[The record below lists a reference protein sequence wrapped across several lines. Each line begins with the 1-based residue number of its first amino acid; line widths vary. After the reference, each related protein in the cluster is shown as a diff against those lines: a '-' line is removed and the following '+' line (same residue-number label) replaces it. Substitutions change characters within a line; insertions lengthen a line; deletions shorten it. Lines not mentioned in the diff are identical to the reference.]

1 MTSDYEAFLA
11 HYGVKGPKWGQRN
24 YQNED
29 GSYTQAGAERYW
41 GGGHGRQQT
50 GAAPQMQRSVAL
62 RQKMSPESLAKRRQT
77 LQERA
82 KEKRRRVLK
91 IAAGVSL
98 AAIGI
103 AGYAAIKRNGL
114 RRNYSFASDKQQ
126 ALKIGVKQA
135 ADAAKARI
143 SSARDWAKVKGL
155 KFVNSVKERATKIS
169 ERKKRITEYKGE
181 SVQATGRYS
190 HRDIKRLQK
199 VDRGLTKT
207 NERIQ
212 RQWNSER
219 DRLIRADK
227 RREKLSELK
236 TKGKM
241 AATAV
246 AGATFIYSRYGRND
260 DLSKKKKK

>member
-1 MTSDYEAFLA
+1 MTYEYKQFLA
-11 HYGVKGPKWGQRN
+11 HYGVKGQKWGQRN

-41 GGGHGRQQT
+41 GGGHGRQQM
-50 GAAPQMQRSVAL
+50 GVAPQTQQSSAP
-62 RQKMSPESLAKRRQT
+62 RQKMSPESLAKHRQT
-77 LQERA
+77 LHELA

-103 AGYAAIKRNGL
+103 AGYAAIKRSGL

-126 ALKIGVKQA
+126 ALKNGVKQVT
-135 ADAAKARI
+135 DAAKARI
-143 SSARDWAKVKGL
+143 GRAKDWAKAKGL
-155 KFVNSVKERATKIS
+155 KFANSIKGRATKIS
-169 ERKKRITEYKGE
+169 ERQKRITEYKGK

-236 TKGKM
+236 AKGKM
-241 AATAV
+241 AATAA

-260 DLSKKKKK
+260 DSSKKKKK

>member
-11 HYGVKGPKWGQRN
+11 HYGVKGQKWGQRN

-114 RRNYSFASDKQQ
+114 RRNYSFASEFAKAGGDSINAKRYKDFADNVTKRQ
-126 ALKIGVKQA
+126 ALKIGAKQA
-135 ADAAKARI
+135 ADAAKAKI
-143 SSARDWAKVKGL
+143 SRARDWAKTKGL
-155 KFVNSVKERATKIS
+155 KFADSVKDRATKI
-169 ERKKRITEYKGE
+169 
-181 SVQATGRYS
+181 
-190 HRDIKRLQK
+190 
-199 VDRGLTKT
+199 
-207 NERIQ
+207 NER
-212 RQWNSER
+212 RKSNR
-219 DRLIRADK
+219 VR
-227 RREKLSELK
+227 
-236 TKGKM
+236 
-241 AATAV
+241 
-246 AGATFIYSRYGRND
+246 
-260 DLSKKKKK
+260 